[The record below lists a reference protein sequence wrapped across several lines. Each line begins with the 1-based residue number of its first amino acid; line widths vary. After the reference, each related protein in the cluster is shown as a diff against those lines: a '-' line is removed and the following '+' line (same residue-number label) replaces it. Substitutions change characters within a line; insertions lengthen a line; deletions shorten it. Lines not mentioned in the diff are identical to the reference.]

1 MLPNVV
7 ESPDPSDGV
16 QIGLTKAFLK
26 SVTLTSIVGTGTTEE
41 QATAKGAWEMDK
53 GSGYAPLPDDG
64 TDISNLNNVKF
75 RLAPVNLLEHT
86 IWRNF
91 HWINCYRNSYYNY
104 FNVKRRNN
112 SN

>member
-7 ESPDPSDGV
+7 SPAPDPSDGV

-75 RLAPVNLLEHT
+75 RLAALQLACWNIQSGAT
-86 IWRNF
+86 F
-91 HWINCYRNSYYNY
+91 HWISLLQ
-104 FNVKRRNN
+104 KLLL
-112 SN
+112 